1 MVPNENDLN
10 DPSEFLQKCN
20 SNPAAVSRQATKC
33 PAQLPK
39 PKNRRPPLVKHFPSR
54 RPKFEVC
61 KGLES
66 MSSANTACASTS
78 KTTPPNLAVWR
89 FVDGKPGHERQ
100 TEGLLRALSEFI
112 RLTVTNVPV
121 SGGIFCWAT
130 KLRHLL
136 KHPENHPDLLVGAGH
151 KTHFPMILC
160 RPFTKAKSVVL
171 MKPSL
176 PRCCFDF
183 CIASSHDDV
192 SASDHRT
199 LIVRGVLNPLT
210 PSQNHDPKKG
220 LILLGGPCRHVQWS
234 DEAILRQVQQIA
246 SQIPEVQWI
255 ATASRRTPLSL
266 REKLQSLAVP
276 NLCYVPPTETDPNW
290 MPEHLGRASQTWVS
304 PDSVSMIHE
313 ALTAGCRVGVFDLP
327 WKKNS
332 KWKTALEELAHST
345 LWEYSPVMIYSKWK
359 TALEELAQAGRVILY
374 SQLNAGSWG
383 GGLRSRRI
391 QRSEA
396 RRSLAPRVI
405 VPNLKRRLSGVT
417 ATIVRLLP
425 LQARS
430 INIAAFGLGLPD
442 TLPRISLRQL
452 LCLPSKTQNP
462 WRVWHARRN
471 TEMLLGLCLKHSL
484 RKKFKLLFTSASQ
497 RVHTRYTRFLISKMD
512 AVVSV
517 SKKTKSYLKRP
528 STIIMHGIDTD
539 AFQPP
544 ADRAALRR
552 KLGLP
557 AGRLLIGC
565 FGRIR
570 HQKGTDVFVDAMLDA
585 LPRLPN
591 ATAILLGRAAIQ
603 HLLYLRRLRQK
614 IARKGLAERIRF
626 RREVPVRQIAQW
638 YQALDLFIAPQRWE
652 GFGLTPLEAMSCGVP
667 VIATKVGAFEEII
680 QEKQTGLLVAPGCAA
695 ELSQAVQNALSNPN
709 RLKIWS
715 ENARARILKNFRL
728 ETEAQAL
735 NQLYR
740 RLLNEQNAAGQS
752 LENPS

>member
-1 MVPNENDLN
+1 
-10 DPSEFLQKCN
+10 
-20 SNPAAVSRQATKC
+20 
-33 PAQLPK
+33 
-39 PKNRRPPLVKHFPSR
+39 
-54 RPKFEVC
+54 
-61 KGLES
+61 

-100 TEGLLRALSEFI
+100 TEGQLRALSEFI
-112 RLTVTNVPV
+112 RLTVTVVHV
-121 SGGIFCWAT
+121 SDGIAGWAP
-130 KLRHLL
+130 KLRQLLKRRENPPHLL
-136 KHPENHPDLLVGAGH
+136 TGAGH
-151 KTHFPMILC
+151 KTHLPIILC
-160 RPFTKAKSVVL
+160 RLFTKAKSAVL

-192 SASDHRT
+192 SNSDRRT

-234 DEAILRQVQQIA
+234 DEAIFHQVQQTA
-246 SQIPEVQWI
+246 VQTSDVQWI

-276 NLCYVPPTETDPNW
+276 NLCYVSPTETEPNW
-290 MPEHLGRASQTWVS
+290 MPEYLRCAAQTWVS
-304 PDSVSMIHE
+304 PDSVSMVHE
-313 ALTAGCRVGVFDLP
+313 ALTAGSRVRVFDLP

-332 KWKTALEELAHST
+332 KWKTALEELAQDGQVSF
-345 LWEYSPVMIYSKWK
+345 
-359 TALEELAQAGRVILY
+359 Y
-374 SQLNAGSWG
+374 SQLNAGSG
-383 GGLRSRRI
+383 GGQTRRI
-391 QRSEA
+391 QRSA
-396 RRSLAPRVI
+396 PRRPLAPQVI

-425 LQARS
+425 VQARS
-430 INIAAFGLGLPD
+430 INIAAFGFGLPD
-442 TLPRISLRQL
+442 ALPRISLRQL
-452 LCLPSKTQNP
+452 LCPSSKTQNP
-462 WRVWHARRN
+462 WRIWHARRN
-471 TEMLLGLCLKHSL
+471 TEMLLGLCFKHLL

-497 RVHTRYTRFLISKMD
+497 RVHTRYTRFLISKMN
-512 AVVSV
+512 AVVAV
-517 SKKTKSYLKRP
+517 SAKTQSYLRCP
-528 STIIMHGIDTD
+528 STIIMHGIDAD

-544 ADRAALRR
+544 ANRVALRR

-557 AGRLLIGC
+557 AGLLIGC

-570 HQKGTDVFVDAMLDA
+570 RQKGTDVFVDAMLEA
-585 LPRLPN
+585 LPRFPN
-591 ATAILLGRAAIQ
+591 ATAILLGRAAVQ
-603 HLLYLRRLRQK
+603 HLPYLRRLQQK
-614 IARKGLAERIRF
+614 IARKGLSERILF
-626 RREVPVRQIAQW
+626 LPEVPVRQTAQW
-638 YQALDLFIAPQRWE
+638 YQALDLLIAPQRWE

-680 QEKQTGLLVAPGCAA
+680 QENQTGLLVAPGCAA
-695 ELSQAVQNALSNPN
+695 ELSQAVKNALSHPD
-709 RLKIWS
+709 RLKVWS
-715 ENARARILKNFRL
+715 ENARRRILKHFRL

-740 RLLNEQNAAGQS
+740 HLLNQQNAAGQS